1 MFNYCEVHELEVAG
15 QTAWASR
22 LFPVNLFH
30 PSGHRDEERK
40 FFAEETIQVAGKAMP
55 LGRLATSEEIAHGC
69 LFLVD
74 PRSSYMTG
82 TTLEMEGGLSLPWWS
97 RRGTGDF

>member
-1 MFNYCEVHELEVAG
+1 
-15 QTAWASR
+15 
-22 LFPVNLFH
+22 
-30 PSGHRDEERK
+30 
-40 FFAEETIQVAGKAMP
+40 VAGKQMP

-82 TTLEMEGGLSLPWWS
+82 TTVEMEGGLSLPWWS